1 MLRLLAILALAVAL
15 ALPWGAPS
23 PAEAGNGGSSVCP
36 PNYTLVS
43 VESYQNHPLRR
54 AAAKADKDGD
64 GYVCFKY
71 NPRGPGPNFVEN
83 NGTYSG

>member
-1 MLRLLAILALAVAL
+1 MLRLLAVLAVVLAL
-15 ALPWGAPS
+15 ALPWGAP
-23 PAEAGNGGSSVCP
+23 PQAEAGFNPYCP
-36 PNYTLVS
+36 PNYSLVP

-71 NPRGPGPNFVEN
+71 NPRGPGPNFVDD
-83 NGTYSG
+83 NGFEYYP